1 MTVLNANAPA
11 TVVSAIK
18 ETLSLKSSE
27 VAQRLIDRLGI
38 TLTTAIGGAEDTR
51 AARSWASGERKPQ
64 RARAMKAALQAA
76 VAISA
81 IHDDESAQSWFTS
94 TNPDLGWRSPLV
106 FVRAA
111 QGDEDLGHL
120 VMVAVQD
127 AS

>member
-1 MTVLNANAPA
+1 MTVLDTTTPA
-11 TVVSAIK
+11 TVLSAIK
-18 ETLSLKSSE
+18 KTLRLKNAD
-27 VAQRLIDRLGI
+27 VAQRLIDHLGI
-38 TLTTAIGGAEDTR
+38 TLTTAIGGADDTR

-64 RARAMKAALQAA
+64 RARALKAALQAT

-94 TNPDLGWRSPLV
+94 TNPDLDWKSPLV

-111 QGDEDLGHL
+111 QNDEELRHL

>member
-1 MTVLNANAPA
+1 MDASLADSRRRFRQRGLQALIGAPA
-11 TVVSAIK
+11 AWP
-18 ETLSLKSSE
+18 
-27 VAQRLIDRLGI
+27 AWG
-38 TLTTAIGGAEDTR
+38 
-51 AARSWASGERKPQ
+51 SG
-64 RARAMKAALQAA
+64 QAA

>member
-1 MTVLNANAPA
+1 MDRTRYHTPVTIDL
-11 TVVSAIK
+11 AIK
-18 ETLSLKSSE
+18 ETLTLKTAE
-27 VAQRLIDRLGI
+27 VAKRLIDRLGI

-51 AARSWASGERKPQ
+51 AARSWASGERRPQ
-64 RARAMKAALQAA
+64 RPRALKSALQAA

-81 IHDDESAQSWFTS
+81 VHDDESAQSWFTS

-111 QGDEDLGHL
+111 QNDEELAHL